1 MHYDGV
7 FRGPCHGQRQ
17 RARGR
22 ALAARG
28 VDVVLYECRNAV
40 QGAADLALP
49 AFGVQSAGGLDP
61 VRAGRQYCVQFGTFV
76 VGLSYAA

>member
-1 MHYDGV
+1 M
-7 FRGPCHGQRQ
+7 
-17 RARGR
+17 
-22 ALAARG
+22 
-28 VDVVLYECRNAV
+28 

-49 AFGVQSAGGLDP
+49 AFGVQSVGGLDP